1 MRSKLLPLALVA
13 SLLSA
18 LLLPSD
24 AAAAKVKVGSPSPQ
38 ISLTTLTGQTVTS
51 ADLKGKVVL
60 LDFWATWC
68 KPCVMAI
75 PELKALNEEM
85 KGEPF
90 VMISLSADQKK
101 ATLEKF
107 VEKNGMTWPQHWDR
121 KMEVIASTFGISTF
135 PTYIVLDAEGKV
147 VLHQDGWGPKV
158 TDQKVRAAVRKALDQ
173 AKASRQAK

>member
-1 MRSKLLPLALVA
+1 MRSRIVPLALA
-13 SLLSA
+13 AFLGA
-18 LLLPSD
+18 LLLPHGP
-24 AAAAKVKVGSPSPQ
+24 AAAAKVKVGSPAPE
-38 ISLTTLTGQTVTS
+38 ISLTTLSGQTLTS

-68 KPCVMAI
+68 KPCVMAV

-121 KMEVIASTFGISTF
+121 KMEVIARTFGISTF

-158 TDQKVRAAVRKALDQ
+158 TDKQVRAAVRKALDQ
-173 AKASRQAK
+173 AKAGQQAR